1 MANDKVLTC
10 TLTLSPTMATYRDR
24 LAQER
29 PEVGLDSDALRKD
42 TRDWLIQRIE
52 DKREDYDEA
61 AARLLG
67 RHLYELVFRDAIR
80 TRFKH
85 AMQFARD
92 DQALLRLEL
101 IFTTGTSQLASL
113 PWEFL
118 YPNEE
123 SGSAGFLAG
132 QVDVYTLTRFIDP
145 PLTSEQRPKPIS
157 RALRVLLVVSLP
169 PDRSGDPFSIPEI
182 KNLSALLDANAR
194 GSGQGSPA
202 VEVHRLPNPTYD
214 DLLNTVNGKIKGLQG
229 AWAETADPWLPDVVH
244 IVGEGVPGAIKLMRE
259 AATVESETA
268 VAASARLA
276 GQPVP
281 LVAKDEPVGAERL
294 RTIFMPHPPK
304 FVFLQTCFSGR
315 VDGDALFMAANG
327 IVNAGIPAVL
337 AMQYDIERDA
347 ADSFAHRVYQE
358 LLAGKAIDVAVVH
371 GRNRLREDGVSPH
384 SPYRAFGT
392 PVIYLGHD
400 GPLVE
405 RRSEAQATVREK
417 KVAPDDAAVPHE
429 CPRCG
434 TQCRYQACPTCALDF
449 DCTNCE
455 TPYENPLGKICGRCK
470 AKIVQEPW
478 EPPPSG
484 PAAGESDWL
493 APRTPAQARRGPIL
507 ADRTS
512 DWQKVPDRASD
523 WQNLVVTSPVDPGTG
538 AQ

>member
-1 MANDKVLTC
+1 MV
-10 TLTLSPTMATYRDR
+10 SYRDR
-24 LAQER
+24 LAQEQ
-29 PEVGLDSDALRKD
+29 PEVSLDSDVLRAD

-52 DKREDYDEA
+52 GKREDGDEV

-67 RHLYELVFRDAIR
+67 RHLYELVFCGAIR
-80 TRFKH
+80 TRFEN
-85 AMQFARD
+85 AIQFART

-101 IFTTGTSQLASL
+101 IFTKGTSHLARL

-145 PLTSEQRPKPIS
+145 PLTFEQRPKPIS
-157 RALRVLLVVSLP
+157 HALRVLLVVSV
-169 PDRSGDPFSIPEI
+169 PDRSGDPFAIPEI
-182 KNLSALLDANAR
+182 KNLSTLLAAKAR
-194 GSGQGSPA
+194 GSGRGSA
-202 VEVHRLPNPTYD
+202 EVELHCLPNPTYD
-214 DLLNTVNGKIKGLQG
+214 DLLNTVNGKVKGPEG

-244 IVGEGVPGAIKLMRE
+244 IVGEGVPGAIKLQRE
-259 AATVESETA
+259 AVTIESEKA
-268 VAASARLA
+268 AAASARLA
-276 GQPVP
+276 RLPVP
-281 LVAKDEPVGAERL
+281 PVTMDESVGAERL
-294 RTIFMPHPPK
+294 RTLFMPHPPK

-327 IVNAGIPAVL
+327 IVKAGVPAVL

-371 GRNRLREDGVSPH
+371 GRNRLREDSVSPH

-400 GPLVE
+400 APLVE
-405 RRSEAQATVREK
+405 PRPEAQATMREK
-417 KVAPDDAAVPHE
+417 KVAPDEDVVPRQ
-429 CPRCG
+429 CPRCHA
-434 TQCRYQACPTCALDF
+434 QCKWDACGTCALELN
-449 DCTNCE
+449 CTNPDCG

-470 AKIVQEPW
+470 QKIVQEPW

-484 PAAGESDWL
+484 LAAGRSDWL
-493 APRTPAQARRGPIL
+493 VSSGPAQAGPRPVL
-507 ADRTS
+507 AARTS
-512 DWQKVPDRASD
+512 DWQKAIPAGKPGGGVP
-523 WQNLVVTSPVDPGTG
+523 
-538 AQ
+538 